1 MKILSFELIIIIS
14 FYKCLLPALPGYGTL
29 NQGESDR
36 TADLVSVLAF
46 DVSENTSVSV
56 KIAHSIQLI
65 AIAITTCMNKE
76 NVVEKFINITFSGA
90 NPTIIHAMQ
99 ILNQCPL
106 IQLSMSRCN

>member
-1 MKILSFELIIIIS
+1 MFGTNRNDIFLYIFTPVI
-14 FYKCLLPALPGYGTL
+14 PGYGTL

-65 AIAITTCMNKE
+65 VIAITTCMNKE
-76 NVVEKFINITFSGA
+76 NVVKLNTESNYTYDIIRSPNCQRHTNIN
-90 NPTIIHAMQ
+90 
-99 ILNQCPL
+99 
-106 IQLSMSRCN
+106 